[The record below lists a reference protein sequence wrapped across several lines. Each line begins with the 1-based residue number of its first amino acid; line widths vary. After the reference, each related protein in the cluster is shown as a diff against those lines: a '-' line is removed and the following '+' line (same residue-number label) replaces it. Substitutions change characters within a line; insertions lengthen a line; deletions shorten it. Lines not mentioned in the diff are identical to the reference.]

1 VGIGRIFHGNST
13 WIRPHGSW
21 LLHVQWVPT
30 GGEEKEGRGEEGR
43 EKEGRKGEGRKGER
57 RREGRERKGRE
68 RKGREKRMLV
78 SCDTILKL
86 NTVSVCT
93 RKPDSWLRLRSQSEY
108 S

>member
-1 VGIGRIFHGNST
+1 MAVGCCMYS
-13 WIRPHGSW
+13 GS
-21 LLHVQWVPT
+21 LQ
-30 GGEEKEGRGEEGR
+30 EERR
-43 EKEGRKGEGRKGER
+43 RKGEGRKGER

-68 RKGREKRMLV
+68 KKGREKRMLV

-86 NTVSVCT
+86 NTVSVCA